1 MAPAAGASLLKPRS
15 NKLKQDYPMYKS
27 NKQLKLRYQWLNR
40 NWVNYPAKI
49 QISMEKEMKS
59 IKETLS
65 ARGIQL

>member
-1 MAPAAGASLLKPRS
+1 
-15 NKLKQDYPMYKS
+15 MYKS
-27 NKQLKLRYQWLNR
+27 NEQLKLRYQWLNR
-40 NWVNYPAKI
+40 NWVNYPANI

>member
-1 MAPAAGASLLKPRS
+1 
-15 NKLKQDYPMYKS
+15 MYKS
-27 NKQLKLRYQWLNR
+27 NEQLKLRYQWLNR